1 MVAVLN
7 RVVSAHEPS
16 ALFLLP
22 GSLCE
27 LLQIVCRNY
36 LLKSSSNAVFLL
48 IVLCAFGLGM

>member
-1 MVAVLN
+1 MVSVLN

-48 IVLCAFGLGM
+48 IVLRAFGLGR